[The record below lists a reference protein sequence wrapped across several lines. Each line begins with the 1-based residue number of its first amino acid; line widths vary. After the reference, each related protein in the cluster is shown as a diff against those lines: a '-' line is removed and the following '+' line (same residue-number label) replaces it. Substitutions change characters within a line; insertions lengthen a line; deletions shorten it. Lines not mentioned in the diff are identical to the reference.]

1 MAGKIF
7 LFKAESKGVVGVF
20 IFGREDCDYQR
31 RPEHR
36 FGGEMMPNGSLS
48 LEPSYIP
55 VRIRRRVL
63 ARDEFKCVWCGR
75 EEKKRVSH
83 FIQKRAG
90 GETSFYNLVATCKEC
105 KRKRHYDTPSQFIA
119 ELLLEKTDVFQEMG
133 MVRIKIITKKGDQI
147 EALVEKRPDPNAR
160 GFYITYPGNGEQ
172 QFMPW
177 HRVEDLR
184 ILGGKEK
191 K

>member
-36 FGGEMMPNGSLS
+36 FGGEMMSNGSLS
-48 LEPSYIP
+48 LEPGYIP

-63 ARDEFKCVWCGR
+63 ARDNYKCVWCGR
-75 EEKKRVSH
+75 EEKQRVSH

-90 GETSFYNLVATCKEC
+90 GETSFYNLVTTCEEC
-105 KRKRHYDTPSQFIA
+105 KRKRHYDTPGEFIA
-119 ELLLEKTDVFQEMG
+119 KFKLEEFNVFREVIM
-133 MVRIKIITKKGDQI
+133 RIKVIKANGEEI
-147 EALVEKRPDPNAR
+147 EGEVEDLPDPNGKA
-160 GFYITYPGNGEQ
+160 FYLRRFGNGTRELI
-172 QFMPW
+172 FFEPGM
-177 HRVEDLR
+177 R
-184 ILGGKEK
+184 IIELGGKEK